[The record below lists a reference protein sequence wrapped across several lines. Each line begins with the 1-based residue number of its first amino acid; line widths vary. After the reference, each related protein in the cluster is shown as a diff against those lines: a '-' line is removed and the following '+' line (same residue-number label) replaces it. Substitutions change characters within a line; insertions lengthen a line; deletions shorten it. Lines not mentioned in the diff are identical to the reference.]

1 MNKIKFEL
9 ELPIHAS
16 PSMLYQYISTPSA
29 LQEWFAEKVNSRGK
43 IFSFIWDGVEEQAE
57 LVLKKSDERVRF
69 KWLESEDEDSYF
81 EIKIQVH
88 SLTNDVSLLVTD
100 FVDDEDEIEEAKQLW
115 ENQIEELK
123 HVIGA

>member
-57 LVLKKSDERVRF
+57 LVLKKSNERVRF

-88 SLTNDVSLLVTD
+88 SLTNDVSLVVTD

>member
-69 KWLESEDEDSYF
+69 KWLESEDDDSYF

-88 SLTNDVSLLVTD
+88 PLTNDVSLVVTD
-100 FVDDEDEIEEAKQLW
+100 FVDDEDEIEESKQLW

>member
-16 PSMLYQYISTPSA
+16 PSMLYQYISTPST

-88 SLTNDVSLLVTD
+88 SLTNDVSLVVTD

-115 ENQIEELK
+115 ENQTEELT